1 MSARAELL
9 KQQCKWAEATG
20 LLPDARGYVPDL
32 NANLYRPLSPIAK
45 QCFNN
50 GSGNE
55 LEDMKSRPA
64 KMRALHSSS
73 ALVVNVFDYW
83 TACDTRP
90 LMKALGL
97 TDARS
102 PIRFEAQFTTNL
114 EGMPPNLDLAIELIS
129 GMTVGV
135 ESKFCEWLT
144 PKAMKKEYFKPKYF
158 PRGKFLWKDQGL
170 SGCQELALSIH
181 KGVEKYR
188 CLDAAQ
194 LLKHALGLA
203 TKCSDQFIL
212 YYLYYDWPCSES
224 EQQKEEID
232 RFADLV
238 GKELRLQILTYQELF
253 QRLSAC
259 HAAVDSEYLKYLH
272 TRYFKE
278 AA

>member
-1 MSARAELL
+1 MSARSELL

-20 LLPDARGYVPDL
+20 LLPDARGYVPNL
-32 NANLYRPLSPIAK
+32 KANLYRPLSLIAK
-45 QCFNN
+45 QCFSN

-83 TACDTRP
+83 TACDTKP

-102 PIRFEAQFTTNL
+102 RIRFEAQFPTNL

-144 PKAMKKEYFKPKYF
+144 PKTMKKECFKPKYF
-158 PRGKFLWKDQGL
+158 PRGKFIWKDQGL

-181 KGVEKYR
+181 KGVDKYR
-188 CLDAAQ
+188 YLDAAQ

-203 TKCSDQFIL
+203 TKCSNRFIL
-212 YYLYYDWPCSES
+212 YYLYYDWPCPES
-224 EQQKEEID
+224 EQHKKEID
-232 RFADLV
+232 RFANLV
-238 GKELRLQILTYQELF
+238 GEELRLRILTYQELF
-253 QRLSAC
+253 RRLSTSTVAL
-259 HAAVDSEYLKYLH
+259 DSGYLKYLR
-272 TRYFKE
+272 TRYFSG
-278 AA
+278 